1 MTLDK
6 ILKEHAASI
15 QKRMTSK
22 VFPKVGDSDL
32 TFPQEMRDR
41 RAAELQA
48 SIDALSVR
56 KEEAIARFD
65 QEITSLKKEMEAL
78 KVITIPTKQS
88 APAVAAQAKTVKKRK
103 KD

>member
-88 APAVAAQAKTVKKRK
+88 APAVAAPSKTVKKRK

>member
-22 VFPKVGDSDL
+22 VFPKVGDGDL

-48 SIDALSVR
+48 SIDALSIR
-56 KEEAIARFD
+56 REETIARFD
-65 QEITSLKKEMEAL
+65 QEIAALKKELEAL
-78 KVITIPTKQS
+78 KTI
-88 APAVAAQAKTVKKRK
+88 AIPAVAAVAKTVKKRQK
-103 KD
+103 K